1 MRTMRAK
8 INPDV
13 GYVLIVITKLNY
25 GLNLFTAKATHIDSV
40 TLQTRQQPFH
50 CQGHTY

>member
-13 GYVLIVITKLNY
+13 DVLIVITKLNY

-40 TLQTRQQPFH
+40 TLQTRQQ
-50 CQGHTY
+50 